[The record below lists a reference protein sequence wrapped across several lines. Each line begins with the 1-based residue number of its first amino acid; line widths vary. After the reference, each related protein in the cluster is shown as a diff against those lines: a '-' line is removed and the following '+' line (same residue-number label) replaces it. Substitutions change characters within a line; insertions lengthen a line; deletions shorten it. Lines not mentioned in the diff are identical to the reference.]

1 MPVLKDLSIYDEF
14 NSLEGELP
22 SEINEVLITDVQL
35 DIFETLGYEF
45 ESENETYSLSKE
57 EISKDPSL
65 LIGKPLSYS
74 YLLDDNLIIK
84 GIINT
89 HFDYSK
95 YDDIKNDILEGKNV
109 IVPEELVKMFNYSYS
124 NMLLVSNEYYDLLKD
139 NLDISYSFKDNVS
152 MLYHDDKGLYLS
164 TEKALLPSGYYYDNL
179 VYLEGT
185 NLDDSSFGMSLDKY
199 VNYLSSTNEIDDSI
213 NIRLPKEFVFDANS
227 DTLINEKPSE
237 FLTNLDSYALN
248 YLASKNY
255 KAYFDENKFDINLY
269 SSKYFNGQSYDL
281 NSLKEEEKVEIFKL
295 Y

>member
-164 TEKALLPSGYYYDNL
+164 TEKALPPSGYYYDNL

-199 VNYLSSTNEIDDSI
+199 VNYLSSTNQIDDSI

-269 SSKYFNGQSYDL
+269 ASKYFNGQSYDL